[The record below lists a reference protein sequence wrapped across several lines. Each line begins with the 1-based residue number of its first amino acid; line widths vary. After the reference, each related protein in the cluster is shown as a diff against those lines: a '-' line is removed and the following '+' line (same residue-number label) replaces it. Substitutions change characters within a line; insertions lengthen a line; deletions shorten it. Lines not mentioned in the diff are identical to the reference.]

1 MLVLQ
6 RKPRE
11 TIRIRKDVEV
21 TVLEVVG
28 KKVRI
33 GISAPLGVRVMRQEV
48 VEREHAIQASNDD
61 LDELGRR

>member
-11 TIRIRKDVEV
+11 TIRIGKDVEV